1 MIALVL
7 VALSVRDEV
16 DPAAVDLADVAWELA
31 APVIV
36 LDTWLTSVLGRT
48 RLAGELADAHLSRRE
63 STTGDYTQGP
73 IGDCTQPVRAA
84 VDRQRLID
92 AGGLRLG
99 DRILLLPDL
108 NRITDSPPSAVITG
122 RITGT
127 PDRWQPTTTIGWRAP
142 VDTRRMPPD
151 FLVTPDHGQYL
162 CSPCHPRESSVLLL
176 ADEHDPRA
184 LAQAAHSAAAYLRQC
199 QPTSLLEHDGY
210 RRMLT
215 ALTATHRSARIR
227 DILASIHACPEPDI
241 QTAAVAAHDRL
252 LTLIPSSYP
261 VPPVGA
267 MV

>member
-36 LDTWLTSVLGRT
+36 LDTWLASVLGRT

-108 NRITDSPPSAVITG
+108 NRIT
-122 RITGT
+122 
-127 PDRWQPTTTIGWRAP
+127 
-142 VDTRRMPPD
+142 
-151 FLVTPDHGQYL
+151 
-162 CSPCHPRESSVLLL
+162 
-176 ADEHDPRA
+176 
-184 LAQAAHSAAAYLRQC
+184 
-199 QPTSLLEHDGY
+199 
-210 RRMLT
+210 
-215 ALTATHRSARIR
+215 
-227 DILASIHACPEPDI
+227 
-241 QTAAVAAHDRL
+241 
-252 LTLIPSSYP
+252 
-261 VPPVGA
+261 
-267 MV
+267 